1 MEKISFAAAD
11 MEESVELFV
20 LEQTKINGVSYLLV
34 TEDNEECFILKEKTE
49 SENVEALY
57 ETVEDDVELNA
68 VSKVFEELLEDVDF
82 ERI

>member
-1 MEKISFAAAD
+1 MEKITFAAAD
-11 MEESVELFV
+11 SEGSVELFV
-20 LEQTKINGVSYLLV
+20 LEQTKINGISYLLV

-49 SENVEALY
+49 SEKTEALY
-57 ETVEDDVELNA
+57 ETVEDDTEFNA